1 MKTGSD
7 IPTEILLLLDVALP
21 WILLALSVAWLVV
34 IVLAVIVLWRARW

>member
-1 MKTGSD
+1 MKPGSD